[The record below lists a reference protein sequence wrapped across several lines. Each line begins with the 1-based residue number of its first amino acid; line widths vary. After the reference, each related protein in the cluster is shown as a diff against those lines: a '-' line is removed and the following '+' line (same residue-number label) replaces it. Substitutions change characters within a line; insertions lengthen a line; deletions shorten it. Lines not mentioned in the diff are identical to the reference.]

1 MYGMAIIE
9 FLNLFFLNLS
19 NHCIWYTN
27 YVKCQ
32 SYKMNIYLGWC
43 HKKVV
48 NYTTCP
54 FWKNYFLVQN
64 IIIWWRTFLPPPAQF
79 RFFIV
84 IPNLNLKWH
93 QFKFWSCDNNICD
106 VHFTKWLWDI
116 SSKCSYHAH
125 PSIFII
131 KYFYLFFTN
140 IYTIYCT
147 YMGFKAGKKI
157 QRFLC

>member
-1 MYGMAIIE
+1 MNILVYMV
-9 FLNLFFLNLS
+9 FLKSNNCADTLNDKLVNCTLYNSINHVWHDNHIMFKSFFLNLS

-48 NYTTCP
+48 NYMTCP

-93 QFKFWSCDNNICD
+93 QFKFWSCDSIICD
-106 VHFTKWLWDI
+106 VHFTKWLCDI
-116 SSKCSYHAH
+116 SSNAH
-125 PSIFII
+125 IMPIP
-131 KYFYLFFTN
+131 LF
-140 IYTIYCT
+140 
-147 YMGFKAGKKI
+147 
-157 QRFLC
+157 L